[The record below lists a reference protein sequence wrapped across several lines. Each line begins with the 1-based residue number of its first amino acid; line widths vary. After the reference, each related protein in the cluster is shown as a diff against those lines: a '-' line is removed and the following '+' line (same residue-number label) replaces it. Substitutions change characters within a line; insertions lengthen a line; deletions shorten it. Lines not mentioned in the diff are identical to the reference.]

1 VKLEKS
7 ATPWRPLR
15 GALDAL
21 VSVLFPAPCRVCRRP
36 LSTASR
42 IPVCPECLAAL
53 RRIEPPLCREC
64 GRPFPPAVTAPAPLC
79 HACVHGLYRFDLARS
94 FARYNDAMERTLL
107 LLKYDP
113 ITPLASW
120 FAARIEEVVRAEPT
134 LAEVDWIVP
143 VPLDRSRLR
152 QRGYNQAE
160 LIARPLSK
168 RLGRPLAT
176 DLLRRLR
183 PRPPKLKLSRRERW
197 DTVRGAFVAA
207 SPARVDRS
215 RILLV
220 DDVLTSGAT
229 LDACA
234 RALVSAGAAAV
245 HAVTVARVLPR
256 GEFSVPGDNPQGG
269 ASVTP

>member
-1 VKLEKS
+1 M
-7 ATPWRPLR
+7 PLR

-21 VSVLFPAPCRVCRRP
+21 VSVLFPAPCRVCHQP

-42 IPVCPECLAAL
+42 IPVCPACLAAV
-53 RRIEPPLCREC
+53 RRIAPPLCLMC
-64 GRPFPPAVTAPAPLC
+64 GRPFSPAAATVAEPIC
-79 HACVHGLYRFDLARS
+79 HDCVRNLYHFDLARS
-94 FARYNDAMERTLL
+94 FARYDSAMEHILL

-113 ITPLASW
+113 VAPLATW
-120 FAARIEEVVRAEPT
+120 LAARLEEVVRSEPA

-143 VPLDRSRLR
+143 IPLDRGRLR

-160 LIARPLSK
+160 LIARPLARS
-168 RLGRPLAT
+168 LGRPLAT

-183 PRPPKLKLSRRERW
+183 SRPPKLKLSRRERW
-197 DTVRGAFVAA
+197 DTVRGAFEAS

-234 RALVSAGAAAV
+234 HALLSAGAAAV
-245 HAVTVARVLPR
+245 HAVTVARVPPR
-256 GEFSVPGDNPQGG
+256 GEFAASWDNPQGG